1 MPIRDYCRENPS
13 TATRDESVHEAAR
26 RMEAE
31 GVGSL
36 VVVDA
41 EGRPV
46 GLLTDRDVVVRVL
59 RRRRDP
65 DATLVGAVMHG
76 DPTVV
81 HDASPLV
88 IALRRMRADGVR
100 RIPVVND
107 EGKLVG
113 IFTSDDALQLIASE
127 LSDVAAAVRSQFP
140 ADPGGAHALRPGTR
154 G

>member
-1 MPIRDYCRENPS
+1 MSLREYCRENPK
-13 TATRDESVHEAAR
+13 TATPDESIREAAR
-26 RMEAE
+26 RMDTE

-41 EGRPV
+41 QGRPV
-46 GLLTDRDVVVRVL
+46 GMLTDRDVVVRVL

-65 DATLVGAVMHG
+65 DQTTVGAVMEG

-88 IALRRMRADGVR
+88 IGLRRMRADGLR

-107 EGKLVG
+107 QGKLVG
-113 IFTSDDALQLIASE
+113 ILTADDALQLIASE

-140 ADPGGAHALRPGTR
+140 PDLSGAHALRPGTR